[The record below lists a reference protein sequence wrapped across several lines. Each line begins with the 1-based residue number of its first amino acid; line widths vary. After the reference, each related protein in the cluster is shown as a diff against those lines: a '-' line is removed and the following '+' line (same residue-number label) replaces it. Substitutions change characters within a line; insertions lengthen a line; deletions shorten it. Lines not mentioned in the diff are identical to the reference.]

1 MSAENNRVERASG
14 NVALEDGP
22 SNAGTGRL
30 ADRIDHERIAAR
42 AYQIYESQH
51 RADGH
56 ADDHWRQ
63 AEAEYTPFA
72 ARARAGRAQRPRHS
86 DAWMLAGRTASVNL
100 PAQYVTFE
108 R

>member
-14 NVALEDGP
+14 DAAIEAGS
-22 SNAGTGRL
+22 SNAGSGRL

-42 AYQIYESQH
+42 AYQIYESEH

-63 AEAEYTPFA
+63 AEDEYAVRRAHELAEL
-72 ARARAGRAQRPRHS
+72 RARR
-86 DAWMLAGRTASVNL
+86 DAAVVKRRSRLARYARRRDRL
-100 PAQYVTFE
+100 I
-108 R
+108 